1 MDPDMRVNVE
11 FGLNTFKCFEMSWS
25 RCDGGGQTRDNV
37 VTMDLVQVIR
47 SQSVPLPPASL
58 IIILFT
64 NWLLKYKITA
74 GSEKKI
80 SIFVNKIII
89 LIITLVTFIDGAGVA
104 FELLRFKFAIIK
116 NIKVIIMIR
125 LDLLIC

>member
-1 MDPDMRVNVE
+1 MRVNVE

-25 RCDGGGQTRDNV
+25 RCDGVGQTRDNV

-64 NWLLKYKITA
+64 NWLLKYKVTA

-104 FELLRFKFAIIK
+104 FELLR
-116 NIKVIIMIR
+116 
-125 LDLLIC
+125 L